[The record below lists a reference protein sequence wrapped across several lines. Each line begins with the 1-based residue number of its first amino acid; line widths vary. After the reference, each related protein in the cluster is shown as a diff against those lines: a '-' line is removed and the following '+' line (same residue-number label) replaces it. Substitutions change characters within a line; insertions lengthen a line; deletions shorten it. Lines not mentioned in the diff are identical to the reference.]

1 MNLFANIFASI
12 GGAWS
17 QGAIIILLALSIF
30 GSGYLKG
37 SSSVRA
43 DIAQEKLEIA
53 LAYAK
58 EIVTNQGVA
67 DGLADENAKLRSAQ
81 EPKDRLITKEIT
93 RYVQVTPRAD
103 RCTLPG
109 TWRLRHDAAA
119 TGTPIDPETG
129 PVAAGA
135 DDPVEDAAALE
146 TIGENYRACRDAI
159 AKVGGWKRRYQA
171 LEAAQ

>member
-37 SSSVRA
+37 AASVRA

-58 EIVTNQGVA
+58 EIVANQGVA

-119 TGTPIDPETG
+119 TGTPITPETR
-129 PVAAGA
+129 PVAVGTGN
-135 DDPVEDAAALE
+135 PVEDTTALE
-146 TIGENYRACRDAI
+146 IIGENYLTCRDAI
-159 AKVGGWKRRYQA
+159 AKVAAWQRRYQM
-171 LEAAQ
+171 LETTK

>member
-1 MNLFANIFASI
+1 MNLFANVFASI

-37 SSSVRA
+37 AASVRA
-43 DIAQEKLEIA
+43 DIADEKLEIA

-58 EIVTNQGVA
+58 EIVANQRIA
-67 DGLADENAKLRSAQ
+67 DGLADENTRLRSAQ

-93 RYVQVTPRAD
+93 RYVQVTRPAD

-119 TGTPIDPETG
+119 TGTPDPETG
-129 PVAAGA
+129 PVAAGTGN
-135 DDPVEDAAALE
+135 PVEDATALE
-146 TIGENYRACRDAI
+146 IIGENYLACRDAI
-159 AKVGGWKRRYQA
+159 AKVAGWQRRYQT